1 MKNFKVILI
10 LLSVFVSHLV
20 FATPQCSKKGAR
32 LFYVNGINVNSVQ
45 AYSTSRLINQRLLNV
60 SNQLDKTKYFPPETV
75 HNISTGFIEDIRETK
90 SMLLGNRSG
99 VSREEF
105 YETMLRGE
113 FGLPMVRMETS
124 YRFKSV
130 QEKAYDKA
138 RDALRQHLKKYQIK
152 DEDDYR
158 RLASIKSESDLLQAM
173 GKLLVEEKRLE
184 NMAAADVLVVN
195 KVIFKIAEAL
205 KSDYKVL
212 FVAHSQGNE
221 VLKSAVRELQREP
234 VGKGRFDSVE
244 QYEKTMK
251 RVLGTLQIAPPSS
264 DLAFCDYD
272 NTEACKSRKIKLD
285 EDLVIDTGNFVM
297 SFILRSLDYQTPSV
311 SPNYKLYEDPFVN
324 IFDMATMVI
333 NPLNVGK
340 KLLFLSETQGIHGM
354 DTVYLSDEIK
364 GVPIGGGS
372 EKAMSQIFRENAIE
386 VAETLSDNCE
396 RECRYEQATFVFDY
410 LGSNDGTLDGVVA
423 YCGDKSCRD
432 RELSLQICADE
443 SSFGCH
449 SPMFGFEHNSKSKF
463 LLVQRYPDFMQV
475 PVQKKIQI
483 CEKIDL
489 SDVVEPVTISGVQN
503 ANQVLESESGWLAAD
518 IGLGGWLDKSED

>member
-1 MKNFKVILI
+1 MKRCKEILI
-10 LLSVFVSHLV
+10 LFSVFLSHTV
-20 FATPQCSKKGAR
+20 FANLQCSKKGTKI
-32 LFYVNGINVNSVQ
+32 FYVNGINVSPRE
-45 AYSTSRLINQRLLNV
+45 ARDSAIKINDVLGSFRQ
-60 SNQLDKTKYFPPETV
+60 SIDKTEYIVPEAV
-75 HNISTGFIEDIRETK
+75 HNISIDFIEDIRETK

-113 FGLPMVRMETS
+113 FGLPMVRMETL
-124 YRFKSV
+124 YKFKSV

-138 RDALRQHLKKYQIK
+138 RDALKQQLKKYQIK

-158 RLASIKSESDLLQAM
+158 RLASIKNESDLLQTM
-173 GKLLVEEKRLE
+173 GKLSVEEKRLE

-195 KVIFKIAEAL
+195 KVIFKIVEAL

-234 VGKGRFDSVE
+234 VGEGRFDSVE

-333 NPLNVGK
+333 NPFNLGK
-340 KLLFLSETQGIHGM
+340 KLLFLRETQGIHGM
-354 DTVYLSDEIK
+354 DTVYLSDELK

-396 RECRYEQATFVFDY
+396 RECRYEQASFVFDY

-443 SSFGCH
+443 SAFGCH

-475 PVQKKIQI
+475 PVQKTIQV
-483 CEKIDL
+483 CEKKDL
-489 SDVVEPVTISGVQN
+489 SDTVAPVTLSGVVN
-503 ANQVLESESGWLAAD
+503 ANGVLESESGWLAAD
-518 IGLGGWLDKSED
+518 IGLGGWED